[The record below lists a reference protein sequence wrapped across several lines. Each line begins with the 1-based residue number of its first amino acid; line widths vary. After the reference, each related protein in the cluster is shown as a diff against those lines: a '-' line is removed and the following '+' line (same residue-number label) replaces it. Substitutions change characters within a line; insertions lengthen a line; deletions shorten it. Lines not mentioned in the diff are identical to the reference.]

1 MGEALAFDPAFIQAI
16 EHRPELEPID
26 TVDEVPTIDLS
37 VSDSRSIEQLVSEI
51 ASACEKWGFF
61 QVINHGVPVELHAR
75 LDKAAKSFF
84 DQTVEEKRNVKR
96 DAANAMGFHDAENTK
111 NVRDWKEVFDFLI
124 RDRTLI
130 PASHEPDDTKLRVLS
145 NQWPQYPPGFR
156 ETCEEYARE
165 LELLADKLLGLIC
178 LSLGLPG
185 AEGLRGYFKDDQ
197 TSVVRLNH
205 YPPCPSPNLV
215 LGVGHHKDAGALT
228 ILAQDGVGGLQVKR
242 KSDGEWI
249 PVKPIPNAYIVN
261 IGDIV
266 QVWSNDKYESVEHR
280 AVVNTEKERFSFP
293 FFFFPAH
300 HMMVKPLEELVN
312 DQNPSKYR
320 EYNWGKFFCTRNR
333 SDYQKQKVEN
343 IQIDHFRL
351 LV

>member
-1 MGEALAFDPAFIQAI
+1 MGEALAFDPAFIQPI

-26 TVDEVPTIDLS
+26 SVDEVPTIDLS

-51 ASACEKWGFF
+51 SSACEKWGFF
-61 QVINHGVPVELHAR
+61 QVINHGVPVDLHAR
-75 LDKAAKSFF
+75 LEKAAKSFF
-84 DQTVEEKRNVKR
+84 DQTVEEKRKVKR

-124 RDRTLI
+124 RGRTLI
-130 PASHEPDDTKLRVLS
+130 PASHEPDDTKLRVLA

-156 ETCEEYARE
+156 ETCEEYAKE
-165 LELLADKLLGLIC
+165 LELLAHKLLGLVS
-178 LSLGLPG
+178 LSLGLP
-185 AEGLRGYFKDDQ
+185 ADRLKEYFKDDQ
-197 TSVVRLNH
+197 LTIVRLNH
-205 YPPCPSPNLV
+205 YPLCPFPELV
-215 LGVGHHKDAGALT
+215 LGVGRHKDPSALT
-228 ILAQDGVGGLQVKR
+228 ILAQGAVGGLQVKR

-249 PVKPIPNAYIVN
+249 PVKPNPNAYIVN

-293 FFFFPAH
+293 FLLYPPH

-312 DQNPSKYR
+312 EQNPPKYR
-320 EYNWGKFFCTRNR
+320 EYNWGKFLCTRNR
-333 SDYQKQKVEN
+333 SDFKKQQVEN
-343 IQIDHFRL
+343 IQIHHFRL
-351 LV
+351 PV